1 MHGPLNVKLYTY
13 VNYTD
18 RIFCVLVP
26 VHLPAIQMETLCTTL
41 VKKGD
46 CSCLF
51 VFTEFSKETFSS
63 GELIEYV
70 EYNKWNIKSISSEMA
85 NHVCF

>member
-1 MHGPLNVKLYTY
+1 MYGPLNVKLYTY

-18 RIFCVLVP
+18 KIFFMLVP
-26 VHLPAIQMETLCTTL
+26 VRLLAIQMGTLCTTL

-51 VFTEFSKETFSS
+51 AFAEFTKAIFSS

-70 EYNKWNIKSISSEMA
+70 ECNKWNIKSISSEMA
-85 NHVCF
+85 NQVCF

>member
-1 MHGPLNVKLYTY
+1 MHGPLNVKLYTC

-18 RIFCVLVP
+18 RIFFVP
-26 VHLPAIQMETLCTTL
+26 VHLLAIQMETLCTTL

-46 CSCLF
+46 CSCWF
-51 VFTEFSKETFSS
+51 AFAEFTKETFSS

-70 EYNKWNIKSISSEMA
+70 EM
-85 NHVCF
+85 

>member
-1 MHGPLNVKLYTY
+1 MSKMYVKLYTW

-18 RIFCVLVP
+18 RIFFILVP
-26 VHLPAIQMETLCTTL
+26 VHLLAIQMETLCTTL

-51 VFTEFSKETFSS
+51 AYVEFTKETFSS
-63 GELIEYV
+63 GELIECV
-70 EYNKWNIKSISSEMA
+70 ECSKWNIKSINSEMA
-85 NHVCF
+85 NQVCF